1 MRETRS
7 PLNTGTKMMGL
18 TFLKEHSGSRGWL
31 EVSKKAREGYWLGGY
46 CTV

>member
-18 TFLKEHSGSRGWL
+18 TFLKEHLWQQRM
-31 EVSKKAREGYWLGGY
+31 AGGK
-46 CTV
+46 